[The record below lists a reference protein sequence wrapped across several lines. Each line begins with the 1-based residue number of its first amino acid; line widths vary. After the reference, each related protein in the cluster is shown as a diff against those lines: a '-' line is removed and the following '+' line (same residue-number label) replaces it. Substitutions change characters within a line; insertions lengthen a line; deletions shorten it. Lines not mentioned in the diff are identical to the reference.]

1 MENKVMYFMGEERPW
16 KTAIGIAYSEDPFHW
31 YEPQDEPV
39 VASRKGYSDY
49 QGVEPGPNPIVV
61 KEGILFIYNG

>member
-1 MENKVMYFMGEERPW
+1 MGEERPW
-16 KTAIGIAYSEDPFHW
+16 KTAIEIAYSEDPFHW

-39 VASRKGYSDY
+39 VAYRKGYFDY
-49 QGVEPGPNPIVV
+49 QGVEPGPNPIVA